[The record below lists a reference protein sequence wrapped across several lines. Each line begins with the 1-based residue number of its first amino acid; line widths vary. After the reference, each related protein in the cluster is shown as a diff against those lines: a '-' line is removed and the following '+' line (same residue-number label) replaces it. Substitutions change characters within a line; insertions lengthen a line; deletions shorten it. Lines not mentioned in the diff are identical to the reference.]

1 LIFRPFVRVFRQ
13 TVHLAEP
20 LIFCSFFPPL
30 LREPVI
36 AAFGPEKAQISH
48 SFASWIV
55 KAELLTTVNSFAL
68 CLIRE
73 VSQGVPHII
82 FFFVIFL
89 FVFSSLAGETAG
101 WIT

>member
-1 LIFRPFVRVFRQ
+1 M
-13 TVHLAEP
+13 HLAEP
-20 LIFCSFFPPL
+20 LIVFIFFPPL
-30 LREPVI
+30 LRELVI

-55 KAELLTTVNSFAL
+55 KAELLTTVNSFSL

-82 FFFVIFL
+82 LFFVIFL

>member
-1 LIFRPFVRVFRQ
+1 M
-13 TVHLAEP
+13 HLAEP
-20 LIFCSFFPPL
+20 LIFCIFFPPL

-55 KAELLTTVNSFAL
+55 KVELLTTVNSFAL

-73 VSQGVPHII
+73 VSQGVPHIFI
-82 FFFVIFL
+82 FIFIFVIL
-89 FVFSSLAGETAG
+89 FSSLAGETAG

>member
-1 LIFRPFVRVFRQ
+1 
-13 TVHLAEP
+13 VHLAEP

-36 AAFGPEKAQISH
+36 AAFGPEKAQISQRF
-48 SFASWIV
+48 SSWIV

-68 CLIRE
+68 CSIRE
-73 VSQGVPHII
+73 VSQGVPYII